1 MVMKGVTADLTLN
14 TTPDGFDVTFNGD
27 KIFQHTPDDPVVW
40 LGYGVANFSERH
52 GNFQFK
58 DDLQLKVP
66 LQNFTVVVLEGDL
79 IQLDLTTDDDPTLS
93 LILTVAWTGA
103 NRLDMNSS
111 LQYSGSNV
119 YNRIWVRVWAE
130 EEESVWG
137 AGEQYTYLNLR
148 GRYFPIWTSE
158 QGVGRDGGVIANVT
172 DIDGDAGGE
181 YYTTYYPQASF
192 LSSRKYSM
200 ILKDKHYMVLNFTD
214 TFRHEISI
222 HTTSFTA
229 MLLQADT
236 LMKTVQSLTTLLG
249 TQPVLPDWVVTG
261 TTLGLQRGTD
271 EMLLYYDAAKN
282 AGANISSL
290 WIQDWSGTIQT
301 VIGHRVYWNWRW
313 NQTYYPGL
321 DQVIQELL
329 TNDGVRVMAY
339 LNPHLIESSEM
350 FQEADALGYLLTDGA
365 GDSFRQDFG
374 GFLAGTVDLF
384 NQEAFDWYRDEM
396 INNMIDLGLSGW
408 MADFGEYTR
417 LDMYSKDTTTYDSE
431 ERHNYLPVEWARCN
445 RDALSVSGTLGELV
459 PFMRSGGLGSSS
471 QQLLAWAGDQN
482 VNWAFGD
489 GLPST
494 IVAAL
499 SLAVSGMGITHF
511 DIGGYTTQAPAI
523 MRSKE
528 LLLRSA
534 EYAVF
539 TPVMRTHEG
548 NKPSSNH
555 QFYSDQD
562 TLNQFSRLTQM
573 HARLL
578 PYTRSLL
585 QDLQDNGTPVQRPLF
600 LEFEAD
606 VGSWD
611 VAYQYMFGPDLL
623 VAPILYKGT

>member
-111 LQYSGSNV
+111 LQYSGSND

-148 GRYFPIWTSE
+148 GRHFPIWTSE

-271 EMLLYYDAAKN
+271 EMLLYYEAAKN

-313 NQTYYPGL
+313 NQTYYP
-321 DQVIQELL
+321 
-329 TNDGVRVMAY
+329 
-339 LNPHLIESSEM
+339 
-350 FQEADALGYLLTDGA
+350 
-365 GDSFRQDFG
+365 
-374 GFLAGTVDLF
+374 
-384 NQEAFDWYRDEM
+384 DEM

-499 SLAVSGMGITHF
+499 SLACEWNGYNSLRHRRIHDTSSGYHEVQGVT
-511 DIGGYTTQAPAI
+511 
-523 MRSKE
+523 
-528 LLLRSA
+528 A
-534 EYAVF
+534 EVC
-539 TPVMRTHEG
+539 
-548 NKPSSNH
+548 
-555 QFYSDQD
+555 
-562 TLNQFSRLTQM
+562 
-573 HARLL
+573 
-578 PYTRSLL
+578 
-585 QDLQDNGTPVQRPLF
+585 
-600 LEFEAD
+600 
-606 VGSWD
+606 
-611 VAYQYMFGPDLL
+611 
-623 VAPILYKGT
+623 